1 MSKVTF
7 EQAARY
13 GFVFPG
19 ARAWLTPENRGRIAQ
34 DAALITQANT
44 AVPAEFTAYIDPVVI
59 EILTAPRNARKLFRE
74 EKKGDWTT
82 SYDKFRTS
90 EMVGGTEPYSD
101 YANGVTSDVNNEWM
115 SRAQYLFQTSI
126 AYGDREVALSS
137 AAKLNLAAEKQR
149 AAATRLE
156 IDANKFYLLGVSGQE
171 IYGIFNDPNL
181 PSAIMAAATGTDS
194 STKWADKS
202 TKAIYDDIL
211 ALFSALSQ
219 QSGGLIDQTTPL
231 KLCLSPAMN
240 AYLGS
245 ATDFNI
251 SVLKMLDG
259 YFSALEVVVFP
270 ELASL
275 DGDQTVFLIAPEVGG
290 QRSATLAFG
299 EKMRAGRVVPDMSSF
314 RQKFVGTT
322 YGGIVYMPFAFAS
335 MTGVA

>member
-1 MSKVTF
+1 M
-7 EQAARY
+7 
-13 GFVFPG
+13 
-19 ARAWLTPENRGRIAQ
+19 
-34 DAALITQANT
+34 
-44 AVPAEFTAYIDPVVI
+44 
-59 EILTAPRNARKLFRE
+59 
-74 EKKGDWTT
+74 
-82 SYDKFRTS
+82 
-90 EMVGGTEPYSD
+90 
-101 YANGVTSDVNNEWM
+101 
-115 SRAQYLFQTSI
+115 
-126 AYGDREVALSS
+126 ALSS

-181 PSAIMAAATGTDS
+181 PSAITAAATGTSS
-194 STKWADKS
+194 STKWADKD

-211 ALFSALSQ
+211 ALFSELSQ